1 MAIKL
6 DFSVVLERWHSLMDG
21 AILTLELAG
30 TATVLGGLIGIFGAM
45 ARRSHQ
51 PVLARAASL
60 YVETI
65 RNTPLLVQIF
75 LVYFGLASLGL
86 KLSAVTVAALALTIN
101 VGAYT
106 TEIIRAGFDSIHPSQ
121 IEAGEGLALSRAQIY
136 WHVVLMPALERVYP
150 ALTSQFVLLM
160 LASSVTS
167 QISAEELTAVANYI
181 QSDTYRAFET
191 YIVVALIYVVLSLV
205 MRAGFFGLGQ
215 HIGSGEGVTPEG
227 AAAWMASED
236 GIAFM
241 RGSNERW
248 REASVAAGTPEDE
261 AQGAADRTLGAYTGT
276 SSA

>member
-6 DFSVVLERWHSLMDG
+6 DFSVILERWHSLLDG
-21 AILTLELAG
+21 AVLTLELAS
-30 TATVLGGLIGIFGAM
+30 TATVLGGLIGILGAM
-45 ARRSHQ
+45 ARRSHN
-51 PVLARAASL
+51 PVLTRAAGI
-60 YVETI
+60 YVEAI

-106 TEIIRAGFDSIHPSQ
+106 TEIIRAGFDSIHRSQ
-121 IEAGEGLALSRAQIY
+121 IEAGEGLALSRAQVY
-136 WHVVLMPALERVYP
+136 WHIVLMPALERVYP

-191 YIVVALIYVVLSLV
+191 YIVVAMIYVVLSLV

-215 HIGSGEGVTPEG
+215 LLFP
-227 AAAWMASED
+227 
-236 GIAFM
+236 
-241 RGSNERW
+241 RR
-248 REASVAAGTPEDE
+248 RRLGT
-261 AQGAADRTLGAYTGT
+261 AL
-276 SSA
+276 